1 MFARLS
7 ETGVVPIL
15 TVEDV
20 QAGLR
25 ACEALLA
32 GGLSVAEITFRT
44 EAAAEAIASA
54 AARFPDLLLGAGTLI
69 TPDDVRR
76 AVDAGARFAVAPGCS
91 RRVIEAALEFGL
103 PLAPGVCTPSDIER
117 ALEYDLLYLKFFP
130 GEAMG
135 GVGTLKALAGPYGHL
150 GVRFIPTGG
159 VNIENMRTYLGLPH
173 VAFVAGSWIARK
185 DMIRVGEWGSI
196 TRSAKEALEVV
207 RATRC
212 V

>member
-7 ETGVVPIL
+7 EAGVVPIL
-15 TVEDV
+15 TIEDV

-25 ACEALLA
+25 TCEALLA

-44 EAAAEAIASA
+44 AAAAEAIAA
-54 AARFPDLLLGAGTLI
+54 VTTRFPDLLLGAGTLI

-91 RRVIEAALEFGL
+91 RRVIEAALEVGL
-103 PLAPGVCTPSDIER
+103 PLAPGVCTPSDVER
-117 ALEYDLLYLKFFP
+117 ALEYDLRFLKFFP

-135 GVGTLKALAGPYGHL
+135 GVKTLKALAGPYGHL

-159 VNIENMRTYLGLPH
+159 VNIENMRTYLALPH

-185 DMIRVGEWGSI
+185 ETIRAGDWGSI
-196 TRSAKEALEVV
+196 TSSAREALEVV
-207 RATRC
+207 HSTRSA
-212 V
+212 